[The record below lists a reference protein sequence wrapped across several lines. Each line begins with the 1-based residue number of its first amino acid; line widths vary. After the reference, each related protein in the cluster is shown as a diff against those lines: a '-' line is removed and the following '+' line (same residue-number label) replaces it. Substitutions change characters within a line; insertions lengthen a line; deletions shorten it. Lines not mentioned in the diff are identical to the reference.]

1 MFNDQIRNPIG
12 TITTSLGALMSTLG
26 QNPKL
31 IQQCSE
37 REIESLKTQFKLLEG
52 TINEPSKQINLVLNM
67 LSELV
72 HKPNTK
78 GNVGEKIVVRLV
90 FP

>member
-1 MFNDQIRNPIG
+1 LLKKPNGNLNIPQ
-12 TITTSLGALMSTLG
+12 
-26 QNPKL
+26 
-31 IQQCSE
+31 
-37 REIESLKTQFKLLEG
+37 EIEDENNIRTQFKLLEG

-78 GNVGEKIVVRLV
+78 GNVGEKILANV
-90 FP
+90 